1 MARCWFAAG
10 VLRESH
16 SLPRYGTD
24 YNATGSFM
32 SIVRKLK
39 RALRGEVEPKTIVRE
54 ALRRARSKRQISK
67 ERASLDSINIE
78 MPKLW
83 LSAKDPEAQLKHF
96 QTRVEPH
103 FLPGANPTSLASLQ
117 IEFPEDTEALFK
129 TAGQIVTDHSWPL
142 LGF

>member
-1 MARCWFAAG
+1 
-10 VLRESH
+10 
-16 SLPRYGTD
+16 
-24 YNATGSFM
+24 M

-54 ALRRARSKRQISK
+54 ALRRARLKRQISK
-67 ERASLDSINIE
+67 ERASLDSINTE

-103 FLPGANPTSLASLQ
+103 FLPGANPTLLAAMLS
-117 IEFPEDTEALFK
+117 K
-129 TAGQIVTDHSWPL
+129 
-142 LGF
+142 